1 MLLVSMSTIS
11 QISYL
16 SSPAGPVYLSSVT
29 PSIPLPPPPLIQDK
43 DQSSFTTSGQVRL
56 HMTTPDTASLECGL
70 QLRVQLEV
78 TQDIEGNYDWTVFIG
93 VYYAII
99 PVPCYRLVKASI
111 VFVF

>member
-1 MLLVSMSTIS
+1 
-11 QISYL
+11 
-16 SSPAGPVYLSSVT
+16 
-29 PSIPLPPPPLIQDK
+29 
-43 DQSSFTTSGQVRL
+43 
-56 HMTTPDTASLECGL
+56 MTTPDTASLECGL

-99 PVPCYRLVKASI
+99 PVPCYSFTSNRLVKASI